1 MTSKI
6 TATLVIC
13 AVAGGVAVG
22 ALARPASAPQQTV
35 AAAPAPTAE
44 AAPQADA
51 EQGNGYGGGAAEPA
65 APAPAAAEPA
75 VITIEGFAFS
85 GSGTFQPGQT
95 IEVVNADGA
104 PHTLTANDGSFDTG
118 NLDGGGRAQLT
129 LPTTPGTYSFFCAV
143 HPSMTGTLTVAG

>member
-22 ALARPASAPQQTV
+22 ALARPGSSPQQTV
-35 AAAPAPTAE
+35 AAAPAPAAE
-44 AAPQADA
+44 TSPRGEAMAD
-51 EQGNGYGGGAAEPA
+51 GYSDGAADPG
-65 APAPAAAEPA
+65 APAPAAAAPA

-85 GSGTFQPGQT
+85 GAGTFQPGQT
-95 IEVVNADGA
+95 IEVVNVDGA
-104 PHTLTANDGSFDTG
+104 PHTVTADDGSFDTG
-118 NLDGGGRAQLT
+118 NIDGGGRTQLT

-143 HPSMTGTLTVAG
+143 HPSMTGTLTIAG